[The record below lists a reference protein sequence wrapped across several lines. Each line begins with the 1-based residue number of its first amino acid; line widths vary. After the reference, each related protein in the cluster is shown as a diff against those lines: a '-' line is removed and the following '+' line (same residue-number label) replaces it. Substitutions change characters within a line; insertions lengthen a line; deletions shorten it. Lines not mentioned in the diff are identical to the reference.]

1 MKPDYTL
8 NLSEIHGFGE
18 VTARMLRSE
27 SLQHTDDK
35 GVRASTQKPLS
46 PVADRIFMAGST
58 RFWSFVKN
66 DTFKGCVAVDESDL
80 LIPSHISRAIC
91 LCEKEVTSTSCSK
104 TGTR

>member
-35 GVRASTQKPLS
+35 GVSASTQKPLS
-46 PVADRIFMAGST
+46 PVADRIFIAGST

-66 DTFKGCVAVDESDL
+66 DTLKGYVAVDESDL
-80 LIPSHISRAIC
+80 LIPRISRAIC
-91 LCEKEVTSTSCSK
+91 LCEKEVTYTSCSK